1 MYDRAAIRA
10 MAAQGKTVEEIAA
23 TLGATIT
30 TVRRAL
36 DLSRPA
42 TYQRDAF
49 ADGPVG
55 DQIRAVLAQYPQM
68 KATGIAYR
76 IGWSGSMR
84 TLRHVVAQI
93 RTEHEEARS
102 GG

>member
-1 MYDRAAIRA
+1 MFDRAAIRA
-10 MAAQGKTVEEIAA
+10 AAAQGRSTEEIAA
-23 TLGATIT
+23 DFGATVA

-36 DLSRPA
+36 DLSLPA
-42 TYQRDAF
+42 TYRRDSL

-55 DQIRAVLAQYPQM
+55 DHIRAVLSQYPQM

-76 IGWSGSMR
+76 VGWTGSMR

-93 RTEHEEARS
+93 RAEHEEARPD
-102 GG
+102 G

>member
-10 MAAQGKTVEEIAA
+10 LAAQGKTAGEIAA
-23 TLGATIT
+23 SLGATIT

-36 DLSRPA
+36 DLSQPTA
-42 TYQRDAF
+42 YQRDAL

-76 IGWSGSMR
+76 ISWTGSMR

-93 RTEHEEARS
+93 RAEHEEARPD
-102 GG
+102 G